1 MQDQNTREMPRAETH
16 RRRRWYL
23 IPALIVGGL
32 VGMFLLAQLA
42 ANLVAGDPW
51 NVEPGQAVVITVTP
65 GTPAS
70 AIYQSLHDAGVVRA
84 SQIRETARN
93 AGVEDQLQAGTY
105 AFVTDMDPDDVM
117 RQLLLGGDDIDGA
130 TFTIVEGWTISRILD
145 ELAIQT
151 DFTRADFESVL
162 TSDGLSSPYLPDVT
176 DEITSLT
183 RWEGLLYPATYPV
196 GGDSTAQTILSQMT
210 TEMAIRTTD
219 IVDWPRIDDL
229 GITRYEALII
239 ASLIEREAGTDEDRP
254 LISSV
259 IHNRLE
265 EGIRLQI
272 DATVVYALG
281 GVNGRVTGEDLKTES
296 PYNTY
301 RVDGLPPTPIGT
313 VRDLSLT
320 AALRPATTD
329 FLFYVLADED
339 GSHAFART
347 YEEHQKNIAEAKKSG
362 VLP

>member
-1 MQDQNTREMPRAETH
+1 MVA
-16 RRRRWYL
+16 
-23 IPALIVGGL
+23 
-32 VGMFLLAQLA
+32 LAQVA

-51 NVEPGQAVVITVTP
+51 NVEPGQTVVVAVSP

-70 AIYQSLHDAGVVRA
+70 VIYQSLHDAGVVRA
-84 SQIRETARN
+84 SQVREAARS

-105 AFVTDMDPDDVM
+105 AFVTDMDPDDVV
-117 RQLLLGGDDIDGA
+117 RQLLLGGDDVDGA
-130 TFTIVEGWTISRILD
+130 SFTVVEGWTTSRILD
-145 ELAIQT
+145 ELGSQT
-151 DFTRADFESVL
+151 QYTRSDFEAVL
-162 TSDGLSSPYLPDVT
+162 MSDTLSSPYLPEATAD
-176 DEITSLT
+176 ITAIS

-196 GGDSTAQTILSQMT
+196 GGDATPRSILSQMT
-210 TEMAIRTTD
+210 TEMTIRTTD
-219 IVDWPRIDDL
+219 LVGWSRTEEL

-239 ASLIEREAGTDEDRP
+239 ASLIEREAGTDADRP

-259 IHNRLE
+259 IHNRLDE
-265 EGIRLQI
+265 DMRLQI

-301 RVDGLPPTPIGT
+301 LVDGLPPTPIGT
-313 VRDLSLT
+313 VRDLSIA
-320 AALRPATTD
+320 AALRPADTD
-329 FLFYVLADED
+329 FLFYVLAEKD

-347 YEEHQKNIAEAKKSG
+347 YEEHQGNIADAKKAG